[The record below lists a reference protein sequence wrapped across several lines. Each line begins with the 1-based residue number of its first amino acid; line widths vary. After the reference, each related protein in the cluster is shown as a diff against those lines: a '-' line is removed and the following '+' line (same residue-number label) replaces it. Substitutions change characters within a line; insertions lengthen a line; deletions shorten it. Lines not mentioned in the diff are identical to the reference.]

1 MDIKSLLLLKSVV
14 RKLIEAME
22 ILNKIDEKDYRE
34 IVLKAQKDE
43 KNIKGVRDSI
53 ERGNLFMV
61 AFFLR
66 EVIEG
71 VCNEWNAK

>member
-1 MDIKSLLLLKSVV
+1 MDIKSLLLLKSVI
-14 RKLIEAME
+14 RKMIEAME

-53 ERGNLFMV
+53 ERGNMFMV

-66 EVIEG
+66 EVIES
-71 VCNEWNAK
+71 VCNEWNTK